1 MTEIRSRDEQHPA
14 WCVDHQHD
22 FIGPHGECHGPI
34 HGALGVPP
42 WGGRDLE
49 AHLYWPDG
57 ERKPVGYIAYCGADV
72 GEAFA
77 EIPVDAIDLLLHL
90 IDTHP
95 DELAPMLRHLADT
108 LRTDVPA

>member
-1 MTEIRSRDEQHPA
+1 MSDIPSRDDQHPA

-34 HGALGVPP
+34 YGALGVPE

-49 AHLYWPDG
+49 AHLYWPDH
-57 ERKPVGYIAYCGADV
+57 EREPAGWISHADPDL

-77 EIPVDAIDLLLHL
+77 LIPIDAIDLLLRL

-95 DELAPMLRHLADT
+95 DEIAPLLRHLATT
-108 LRTDVPA
+108 LRTDVTA